1 VAGAIRPSAL
11 LLVVL
16 ALLAAGCS
24 ETFHGPPPVIGSAGP
39 IVPVARDGLVA
50 KFGASA
56 QAAYANDAF
65 ARAMLHDGYS
75 LIYTNCQEYFRE
87 AGKTQQILIVT
98 RDFLGT
104 LGTLATGVI
113 AVAHASKGA
122 TAIAAL
128 ITATG
133 YSVTDNISREFLF
146 ASDNIDSVRELTL
159 TKMTD
164 FYNRIPAAPMTY
176 DSVTR
181 NLTDIQN
188 YCSLRKIAALVKDAI
203 GAAANSGAGA
213 GRPPPP
219 PPPPPSEPAPAGLAT
234 PAPR

>member
-1 VAGAIRPSAL
+1 
-11 LLVVL
+11 
-16 ALLAAGCS
+16 
-24 ETFHGPPPVIGSAGP
+24 
-39 IVPVARDGLVA
+39 
-50 KFGASA
+50 
-56 QAAYANDAF
+56 
-65 ARAMLHDGYS
+65 MLDDGYS

-113 AVAHASKGA
+113 AVAHASKDA

-176 DSVTR
+176 NSVTR

-213 GRPPPP
+213 GQPPPP
-219 PPPPPSEPAPAGLAT
+219 PPPPPLEPAPAGLAT

>member
-16 ALLAAGCS
+16 ALLAVGCS

-50 KFGASA
+50 KFSASA
-56 QAAYANDAF
+56 QTSYANDAF
-65 ARAMLHDGYS
+65 AKAMLDDGYS

-113 AVAHASKGA
+113 AVAHASKDA

-133 YSVTDNISREFLF
+133 YSVTDNISREF
-146 ASDNIDSVRELTL
+146 SVCFR
-159 TKMTD
+159 
-164 FYNRIPAAPMTY
+164 
-176 DSVTR
+176 
-181 NLTDIQN
+181 
-188 YCSLRKIAALVKDAI
+188 
-203 GAAANSGAGA
+203 
-213 GRPPPP
+213 
-219 PPPPPSEPAPAGLAT
+219 
-234 PAPR
+234 

>member
-1 VAGAIRPSAL
+1 MSGEAPRGRSDQTKRLAVGRLGAPRCRLLRDVSRP
-11 LLVVL
+11 
-16 ALLAAGCS
+16 AA
-24 ETFHGPPPVIGSAGP
+24 VIGSAGP

-56 QAAYANDAF
+56 QTSYANDAF
-65 ARAMLHDGYS
+65 ARAMLDDGYS

-87 AGKTQQILIVT
+87 AGKTQQIQIVT
-98 RDFLGT
+98 RDFLRT

-113 AVAHASKGA
+113 AVAHASKDA

-164 FYNRIPAAPMTY
+164 F
-176 DSVTR
+176 
-181 NLTDIQN
+181 
-188 YCSLRKIAALVKDAI
+188 
-203 GAAANSGAGA
+203 
-213 GRPPPP
+213 
-219 PPPPPSEPAPAGLAT
+219 
-234 PAPR
+234 